1 MAVAVTALTVGGLH
15 AVQSSYT
22 TASVSPTAGRK
33 LVCLVINSKGTGGNA
48 PAVPGSLSGLGV
60 TWSQPGT
67 QTGNTY
73 NSGAATGGGFGRIAS
88 VWLGEG
94 TSSSGTLDIQFAAS
108 QWNCCWALY
117 EVASLDTLRQIVF
130 AWADSTQTIEVTLA
144 AFGAAG
150 NGTLIAGLIDFAT
163 GFTPGTGLTEAGEVL
178 TSGGDFASAWRN
190 DNDTTPSMDGSQGE
204 DWLAVAVELAETVAG
219 GGAPLPVYLQR
230 RYQG

>member
-1 MAVAVTALTVGGLH
+1 MALAVTALTVGGLH
-15 AVQSSYT
+15 ATQSSYT

-33 LVCLVINSKGTGGNA
+33 LVCIVINSKGTGGNA

-73 NSGAATGGGFGRIAS
+73 NSGAATAGGFGRIAS

-94 TSSSGTLDIQFAAS
+94 TVSSGTLAIGFASS

-117 EVASLDTLRQIVF
+117 EVAELDTLRQIVF
-130 AWADSTQTIEVTLA
+130 DWAAATQTIEVTLA
-144 AFGAAG
+144 AFGAVG
-150 NGTLIAGLIDFAT
+150 NGTLIAGLNDFST
-163 GFTPGTGLTEAGEVL
+163 GFTPGTGLTEAGEAL
-178 TSGGDFASAWRN
+178 TAGGDFASAWRN

-204 DWLAVAVELAETVAG
+204 DWLAVAVELAVAVAG
-219 GGAPLPVYLQR
+219 GGAAMPVLLQR
-230 RYQG
+230 RY

>member
-15 AVQSSYT
+15 ATQSSFT

-48 PAVPGSLSGLGV
+48 PAVPGSVSGLGL
-60 TWSQPGT
+60 TWSMPGS

-88 VWLGEG
+88 AWIGEG
-94 TSSSGTLDIQFAAS
+94 ISSSGTLDIQFAAS

-130 AWADSTQTIEVTLA
+130 AWGDSTQTIEVTLA

-150 NGTLIAGLIDFAT
+150 NGTLIAGLNDFST

-190 DNDTTPSMDGSQGE
+190 SNDTTPSMDGSQGE
-204 DWLAVAVELAETVAG
+204 DWLAVAVELAETAAG
-219 GGAPLPVYLQR
+219 GGSATPVLLQR
-230 RYQG
+230 RH